1 MSRLMFFF
9 VVRKGGLEEGEGSPL
24 PPIAGSAHVPKVG
37 VATNVK
43 QLRPILNCSFK
54 ILSKLQT
61 YRWPVAVHPET
72 MREV

>member
-1 MSRLMFFF
+1 MK
-9 VVRKGGLEEGEGSPL
+9 RKMRAGGRRREMSPL

-61 YRWPVAVHPET
+61 YRWPVAVHPER

>member
-1 MSRLMFFF
+1 M
-9 VVRKGGLEEGEGSPL
+9 SPL

-37 VATNVK
+37 MATNVK

-61 YRWPVAVHPET
+61 YKKNSILAPGVGG
-72 MREV
+72 

>member
-1 MSRLMFFF
+1 M
-9 VVRKGGLEEGEGSPL
+9 SPL

-61 YRWPVAVHPET
+61 YRRPVAVHPET

>member
-1 MSRLMFFF
+1 MFFF
-9 VVRKGGLEEGEGSPL
+9 RSKKGGAGGRRWEMSPL

-61 YRWPVAVHPET
+61 YRRPVAVHPET